1 MVSMIGTSKRASK
14 ADCVSTAS
22 AEEAATYVK
31 QLKKDKRYQRDV
43 Y

>member
-1 MVSMIGTSKRASK
+1 LIDVVAEHGGK
-14 ADCVSTAS
+14 ST
-22 AEEAATYVK
+22 EAAEAYVD

>member
-1 MVSMIGTSKRASK
+1 MAKDVHETLIGIVAEHGKLPLDEA
-14 ADCVSTAS
+14 TA
-22 AEEAATYVK
+22 YVD